1 MKHALVTGGTGV
13 IGSAICRELARAGHH
28 VNVHTHSREEL
39 AHQIAASI
47 REQGGSAAVVAF
59 DIVDAAATGA
69 ALAELLALAPIQ
81 ILVHN
86 AGVTADAP
94 LAGMS
99 RTQWH
104 NVIDVTLHGFFNIT
118 QPLLLPMIRT
128 RWGRIINI
136 SSVTALAGN
145 RGQANYAAAKAGLI
159 AAGKSLAIEVGRR
172 GVTVNSVAPGIIDT
186 PMTQAAF
193 DDEMIKRL
201 VPMQRAGT
209 AQEVAQLVAFLSS
222 DAAAYI
228 SGQCVSINGALY

>member
-13 IGSAICRELARAGHH
+13 IGTAICREVARAGHH
-28 VNVHTHSREEL
+28 VFVHTHSRMGL
-39 AHQIAASI
+39 AQDIAASI
-47 REQGGSAAVVAF
+47 RGEGGSAEAVAF
-59 DIVDAAATGA
+59 DVADATATGTALA
-69 ALAELLALAPIQ
+69 ALLERAPIQ
-81 ILVHN
+81 ILVNN

-99 RTQWH
+99 HAQWH
-104 NVIDVTLHGFFNIT
+104 GVIDVALHGFFNVT

-128 RWGRIINI
+128 RWGRIVNI
-136 SSVTALAGN
+136 ASIAALAGN

-159 AAGKSLAIEVGRR
+159 AAGKSLAIEVARR
-172 GVTVNSVAPGIIDT
+172 GVTVNSVAPGIIST
-186 PMTQAAF
+186 PMAEAAF
-193 DDEMIKRL
+193 DDDAIKHL

-209 AQEVAQLVAFLSS
+209 AQEVAQLVAFLAS